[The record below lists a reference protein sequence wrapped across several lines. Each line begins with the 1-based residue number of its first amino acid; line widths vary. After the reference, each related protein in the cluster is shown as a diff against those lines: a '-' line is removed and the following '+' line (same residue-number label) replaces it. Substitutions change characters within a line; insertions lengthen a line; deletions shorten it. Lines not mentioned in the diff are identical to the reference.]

1 MSSAESIYNGEMQ
14 KIIYITP
21 HLSTGGLPQYLYKKI
36 EAFNKV
42 SDVYCVEYNFH
53 GDAYVVQRNKIA
65 GLLGDRFIPLYDNKH
80 KILELLENIKPD
92 VIHFEELAESF
103 IDSEILNKI
112 YSNDREYFICETCHG
127 SNIPISIKLY
137 KPDKFIMVSEWI
149 DNKFKP
155 LGVPSDILEYPIED
169 LIPLKEH
176 HMNLLGLPPDF
187 KHVVNI
193 GLFNSDKNQK
203 EVVEYAKKTEHLPI
217 IYHFIGNTADNFK
230 DYWEPIL
237 VDLPANCK
245 IWGERNDIDSF
256 YQAADLFLFTSIL
269 ELNPLSIK
277 EALSWKLPCMFRKL
291 DTYMST
297 YDGFPNVHYLDDD
310 RESNISKMIKILGL
324 DGN

>member
-1 MSSAESIYNGEMQ
+1 MTSAESTHNGAMK

-42 SDVYCVEYNFH
+42 AEVYCVEYSFH

-65 GLLGDRFIPLYDNKH
+65 ALLGDRFVPLYNDKNK
-80 KILELLENIKPD
+80 IFELLENVKPD
-92 VIHFEELAESF
+92 VIHFEELCESF
-103 IDSEILNKI
+103 VDPEILNKI

-127 SNIPISIKLY
+127 SNIPITVKLY

-169 LIPLKEH
+169 LTPLKEH
-176 HMNLLGLPPDF
+176 HMNLLGLHPDF

-193 GLFNSDKNQK
+193 GLFTSGKNQK

-217 IYHFIGNTADNFK
+217 MYHFVGNTADNFK

-237 VDLPANCK
+237 ADLPSNCR
-245 IWGERNDIDSF
+245 IWGERNDVDSF
-256 YQAADLFLFTSIL
+256 YQAADLFLFTSIF

-310 RESNISKMIKILGL
+310 RESNISKMIKILGV

>member
-1 MSSAESIYNGEMQ
+1 MTSAEYTHSGAMK

-42 SDVYCVEYNFH
+42 AEVYCVEYSFH

-65 GLLGDRFIPLYDNKH
+65 ELLGDRFVPLHNDKNK
-80 KILELLENIKPD
+80 IFELLENVKPD
-92 VIHFEELAESF
+92 VIHFEELCESF
-103 IDSEILNKI
+103 VDSEILNKI
-112 YSNDREYFICETCHG
+112 YSNDRKYFICETCHG
-127 SNIPISIKLY
+127 SNIPITAKLY

-169 LIPLKEH
+169 LTPLKEH
-176 HMNLLGLPPDF
+176 HMNLLGLHPDF

-193 GLFNSDKNQK
+193 GLFTSGKNQK

-217 IYHFIGNTADNFK
+217 MYHFVGNTADNFK

-237 VDLPANCK
+237 ADLPSNCR
-245 IWGERNDIDSF
+245 IWGERNDVDSF
-256 YQAADLFLFTSIL
+256 YQAADLFLFTSIF

-297 YDGFPNVHYLDDD
+297 YDGFPNVHYLGDD
-310 RESNISKMIKILGL
+310 RESNISKMIKILGV

>member
-1 MSSAESIYNGEMQ
+1 MIPGESAYNAGMK

-36 EAFNKV
+36 AAFNKV
-42 SDVYCVEYNFH
+42 AEVYCVEYSFH

-65 GLLGDRFIPLYDNKH
+65 ALLGDRFIPLHDNKH
-80 KILELLENIKPD
+80 KILELLESVKPD
-92 VIHFEELAESF
+92 VIHFEELCESF
-103 IDSEILNKI
+103 VDSEILNKI

-127 SNIPISIKLY
+127 SNIPISVKLY
-137 KPDKFIMVSEWI
+137 KPDKFVMVSEWI

-169 LIPLKEH
+169 LTPLKEH
-176 HMNLLGLPPDF
+176 HMNLLGLHPDF

-193 GLFNSDKNQK
+193 GLFTSGKNQK

-237 VDLPANCK
+237 ADLPSNCK
-245 IWGERNDIDSF
+245 VWGERNDVDSF
-256 YQAADLFLFTSIL
+256 YQAADLFLFTSIF

-324 DGN
+324 NGN

>member
-1 MSSAESIYNGEMQ
+1 MK

-42 SDVYCVEYNFH
+42 AEVYCVEYSFH

-65 GLLGDRFIPLYDNKH
+65 DLLGDRFIPLYDNKN
-80 KILELLENIKPD
+80 KILELLENVKPD
-92 VIHFEELAESF
+92 VIHFEELSESF
-103 IDSEILNKI
+103 VDSEILNKI

-127 SNIPISIKLY
+127 SNIPITVKLY

-155 LGVPSDILEYPIED
+155 LGVPSAILEYPIED
-169 LIPLKEH
+169 LTPLKEH
-176 HMNLLGLPPDF
+176 HMDLLGLPRDF

-193 GLFNSDKNQK
+193 GLFTSGKNQK

-217 IYHFIGNTADNFK
+217 MYHFIGNTAGNFK

-237 VDLPANCK
+237 ADLPANCK
-245 IWGERNDIDSF
+245 IWGERNDVDSF
-256 YQAADLFLFTSIL
+256 YQAADLFLFTSIF

-297 YDGFPNVHYLDDD
+297 YDEFPNVHYLDDD
-310 RESNISKMIKILGL
+310 RESNILKMIKILGI

>member
-1 MSSAESIYNGEMQ
+1 MSSTESTYNGVMQ

-21 HLSTGGLPQYLYKKI
+21 HLSTGGLPQYLYKKM

-42 SDVYCVEYNFH
+42 AEVYCVEYSFH
-53 GDAYVVQRNKIA
+53 GDAYVVQRNKISD
-65 GLLGDRFIPLYDNKH
+65 LLGDRFIPLCDNKN
-80 KILELLENIKPD
+80 KILELLENVKPD
-92 VIHFEELAESF
+92 VIHFEELSESF
-103 IDSEILNKI
+103 VDPVILNKI
-112 YSNDREYFICETCHG
+112 YSSDREYFICETCHG
-127 SNIPISIKLY
+127 SNIPISVKFY

-169 LIPLKEH
+169 LTPLKEH
-176 HMNLLGLPPDF
+176 HMNLLGLSPDF

-193 GLFNSDKNQK
+193 GLFTSGKNQK

-217 IYHFIGNTADNFK
+217 MYHFVGNTADNFS

-237 VDLPANCK
+237 ADLPSNCK
-245 IWGERNDIDSF
+245 IWGERSDVDSF
-256 YQAADLFLFTSIL
+256 YQAADLFLFTSIF

-310 RESNISKMIKILGL
+310 KESNILKMIKILGI